1 MDIIWFLVIGLLA
14 GLISSGLMGRRNSSV
29 LMDLVLG
36 VAGAFVGNWLFRMV
50 GFYTYGFVASLIAA
64 TVGAILVLWV
74 VNLFTSNRG
83 RIRR

>member
-14 GLISSGLMGRRNSSV
+14 GLISSGIMGRRNSSIV
-29 LMDLVLG
+29 MDLVLG
-36 VAGAFVGNWLFRMV
+36 VAGALVGNWLFRAV
-50 GFYTYGFVASLIAA
+50 GFYAYGFVASLIAA

>member
-14 GLISSGLMGRRNSSV
+14 GLISSGLMGRRNSSI

-36 VAGAFVGNWLFRMV
+36 VVGAFVGNWLFGMV